1 MVKLFVFWGA
11 FGAVLL
17 GVIYT
22 LVQNRR
28 QKAVRPTLPGRMPT
42 AAPVAS
48 EIPLPEATPAATV
61 SKAALAE
68 KAAEFD
74 PAATRIYARPEPVV
88 HASNQRDR
96 AAPSGPLRGSPV
108 LVCLGGRQKG
118 HRHPI
123 AGIGLSIGRADDND
137 VIIIDGRVS
146 SHHAWIGLVAGK
158 VILRDYQSLNGTFL
172 NAQMDVPVSEVAL
185 LDGDTIFFGGHG
197 GDQYR
202 FVLE

>member
-1 MVKLFVFWGA
+1 MVKLYVFWGA

-22 LVQNRR
+22 LVQNHRHNAAR
-28 QKAVRPTLPGRMPT
+28 KAVPEPMRIAEPTGNA
-42 AAPVAS
+42 AAPPDPS
-48 EIPLPEATPAATV
+48 V
-61 SKAALAE
+61 SKAAPAE

-74 PAATRIYARPEPVV
+74 PTATRIHVRPESAAQPQDLR
-88 HASNQRDR
+88 NR
-96 AAPSGPLRGSPV
+96 AAPSGPLHGSPV

-118 HRHPI
+118 HRYPI

-146 SHHAWIGLVAGK
+146 SHHAWIGLVSGK
-158 VILRDYQSLNGTFL
+158 VTLRDYQSLNGTFL
-172 NAQMDVPVSEVAL
+172 NAQMEVPVSEVAL

-202 FVLE
+202 LVLE